1 MYRSTLLLAAVLA
14 APAFAQNAPQN
25 PPATNAKGMHESP
38 AKDART
44 ITRTDETGATTSV
57 LGKKDGNRW
66 RIDLVRAFPARA
78 NIASSAE
85 HHTVLCFES
94 TADKD
99 AAIEKLL
106 TSPPAD
112 AEDWKDAIEEAAGV
126 EFDFDYDAPDWDADR
141 APDSATANTPPT
153 TNSNDTGL
161 RASARKA
168 YEEARRRWREVTG
181 RTRDTDLDTRVAG
194 PNTDR
199 IRLNNGEV
207 VSGEIGKIEGDIIHV
222 KQADGKDREVRRQD
236 IARVEFKTTPRV
248 NFGVAVV
255 DDQGGGARVTQVAQ
269 NSAAGKA
276 GVQVGDV
283 ITRFADQPIQN
294 AEQLRAQLAMKKVGD
309 EVAFQVRR
317 GNDTKDFKVTFEAPE
332 SASKK

>member
-14 APAFAQNAPQN
+14 APAFAQNT
-25 PPATNAKGMHESP
+25 PPAPGATTKGAHEAP

-57 LGKKDGNRW
+57 YGKKDGSRW
-66 RIDLVRAFPARA
+66 RLDLIRSFPARA

-85 HHTVLCFES
+85 HHTVLCFEG

-99 AAIEKLL
+99 AAIERLFA
-106 TSPPAD
+106 SPPAD

-141 APDSATANTPPT
+141 APDSATANNDA
-153 TNSNDTGL
+153 TNDKDTGL

-168 YEEARRRWREVTG
+168 YEEARRRWREMTG
-181 RTRDTDLDTRVAG
+181 KTRDTDLDTRTAG

-199 IRLNNGEV
+199 IRLHNGEV
-207 VSGEIGKIEGDIIHV
+207 VSGEIGKIEGDVIHV
-222 KQADGKDREVRRQD
+222 KTADGKDREVRRQD
-236 IARVEFKTTPRV
+236 IARVEFKTGPRV
-248 NFGVAVV
+248 NFGVTIV
-255 DDQGGGARVTQVAQ
+255 DDQGAGARVTQVAPG
-269 NSAAGKA
+269 SAAGKA
-276 GVQVGDV
+276 GLQVGDI
-283 ITRFADQPIQN
+283 ITKFGDQTIQS
-294 AEQLRAQLAMKKVGD
+294 AEQLRAAIASKKVGD
-309 EVAFQVRR
+309 EVTVQVRR
-317 GNDTKDFKVTFEAPE
+317 GNDTKDLKVTFEAPG

>member
-14 APAFAQNAPQN
+14 APAFAQNM
-25 PPATNAKGMHESP
+25 PPATDTNARGMHEAP

-57 LGKKDGNRW
+57 YGKKDGNRW
-66 RIDLVRAFPARA
+66 RLDLIRSFPARA

-85 HHTVLCFES
+85 HHTVLNFEG

-99 AAIEKLL
+99 AAIEKLF

-112 AEDWKDAIEEAAGV
+112 AEDWKDAIEDAAGV

-141 APDSATANTPPT
+141 APDSATASNGT
-153 TNSNDTGL
+153 SNDTGL

-168 YEEARRRWREVTG
+168 YEEARRRWREMTG
-181 RTRDTDLDTRVAG
+181 KTRNTDLDTRAAG

-199 IRLNNGEV
+199 LRLHNGEV
-207 VSGEIGKIEGDIIHV
+207 VSGEIGKIEGDVIHV
-222 KQADGKDREVRRQD
+222 KTADGKDREVRRQD
-236 IARVEFKTTPRV
+236 IARVEFKTGPRV
-248 NFGVAVV
+248 NFGVTVV
-255 DDQGGGARVTQVAQ
+255 DSQGTGARVTQVAPG
-269 NSAAGKA
+269 SAAGKA

-283 ITRFADQPIQN
+283 ITKFGDQAIQSAD
-294 AEQLRAQLAMKKVGD
+294 QLRAQLATKKVGD
-309 EVAFQVRR
+309 EVTFQVRR
-317 GNDTKDFKVTFEAPE
+317 GNDTKDFKVTFEAPG

>member
-14 APAFAQNAPQN
+14 APAFAQNTPQT
-25 PPATNAKGMHESP
+25 PPATGAKGVHESP

-57 LGKKDGNRW
+57 FGKKDGSRW
-66 RIDLVRAFPARA
+66 RIDLVRSFPARA

-99 AAIEKLL
+99 AAIEKLF
-106 TSPPAD
+106 TSPPQD

-141 APDSATANTPPT
+141 APDSATASDGA
-153 TNSNDTGL
+153 TNDDDMGL
-161 RASARKA
+161 RASVRKA
-168 YEEARRRWREVTG
+168 YEEARRRWREMTG
-181 RTRDTDLDTRVAG
+181 KTRDTDLDTRTAG

-199 IRLNNGEV
+199 IRLHNGEV

-222 KQADGKDREVRRQD
+222 KTADGKDREVRRQD
-236 IARVEFKTTPRV
+236 IARVEFKATPRV
-248 NFGVAVV
+248 NFGVAIV
-255 DDQGGGARVTQVAQ
+255 DNQGTGARVTQVAPT
-269 NSAAGKA
+269 SAAAKA
-276 GVQVGDV
+276 GVLIGDI
-283 ITRFADQPIQN
+283 ITKFGDQPIQS
-294 AEQLRAQLAMKKVGD
+294 AAQLRAAIATRKVGD

-317 GNDTKDFKVTFEAPE
+317 GNETKDLKVTFEAQE

>member
-1 MYRSTLLLAAVLA
+1 V
-14 APAFAQNAPQN
+14 F
-25 PPATNAKGMHESP
+25 
-38 AKDART
+38 
-44 ITRTDETGATTSV
+44 
-57 LGKKDGNRW
+57 GKKDGSRW
-66 RIDLVRAFPARA
+66 RIDLVRSFPARA

-99 AAIEKLL
+99 VAIEKLF
-106 TSPPAD
+106 TAPPAD

-141 APDSATANTPPT
+141 APDSATANDTT

-181 RTRDTDLDTRVAG
+181 KTRDTDLDARTTG
-194 PNTDR
+194 SNTDR

-222 KQADGKDREVRRQD
+222 KTADGKDREVRRQD

-248 NFGVAVV
+248 NFGVTVV
-255 DDQGGGARVTQVAQ
+255 DNQGTGARVTQVAQ
-269 NSAAGKA
+269 GSTAGKA
-276 GVQVGDV
+276 GVQVGDI

-294 AEQLRAQLAMKKVGD
+294 AEQLRGQLGMKKVGD
-309 EVAFQVRR
+309 EVTFQVRR